1 MAARR
6 APPSSNPPPPHSDPP
21 RLGRAALGRAVHRY
35 RAAPISAR
43 LFVHG
48 RAFLS
53 DLTFVEKFV
62 PRNGFIVD
70 LGCGHGLFACLLREA
85 SQTRRVLGID
95 LDPRKIEVA
104 RGAVRDTQWLRFEVG
119 DIVKDRPPHCDAVT
133 IVDVLYLLPFEQQE
147 QVLRNAAAALGEGGP
162 LVVKAQERRADPR
175 YAITYAQEMVTVGLG
190 FTRGGRERFFFPSR
204 EEALEMFA
212 RAGFVAEVEEM
223 PRRPYTD
230 VIYLARKAPL
240 TPPATA

>member
-1 MAARR
+1 MPGA
-6 APPSSNPPPPHSDPP
+6 STS
-21 RLGRAALGRAVHRY
+21 AALGRAVHRY
-35 RAAPISAR
+35 RSAPFGAR

-53 DLTFVEKFV
+53 DLAFVERFV
-62 PRNGFIVD
+62 PRKGFIVD

-85 SQTRRVLGID
+85 SESRRVVGID

-104 RGAVRDTQWLRFEVG
+104 RGAIRDTQWLRFEVG
-119 DIVKDRPPHCDAVT
+119 DIVSGPLPHCDAVT

-147 QVLRNAAAALGEGGP
+147 QVLRNAASALGEGGP
-162 LVVKAQERRADPR
+162 LVVKAQEKRTDPR

-204 EEALEMFA
+204 DDALAMFE
-212 RAGFVAEVEEM
+212 RAGFVVEVEEM
-223 PRRPYTD
+223 PLRPYTD
-230 VIYLARKAPL
+230 VVYLARKAPL
-240 TPPATA
+240 KASAAP